1 MNPALVTYIGFVVAA
16 LVLLWGFAVV
26 GRRYFVRKR
35 KIDPGL
41 MNTWVPLKPT
51 TTESSEDSSFDND
64 EDDQD
69 ENFRADHHTRAQ
81 QNGHY
86 SESQK
91 KL

>member
-1 MNPALVTYIGFVVAA
+1 MNPAFVTYIGFVVAA
-16 LVLLWGFAVV
+16 FILLWGLMVV
-26 GRRYFVRKR
+26 GRRYFVRK
-35 KIDPGL
+35 KKVDPSL
-41 MNTWVPLKPT
+41 MNTWVPLKPVMRENPEEAFSDT
-51 TTESSEDSSFDND
+51 D

-69 ENFRADHHTRAQ
+69 ESSRVDHQARAQ